1 MLLNNSMKV
10 FSLNNGGDNQGSHQ
24 GNCNLN
30 AKIDGNCNNNLNTM
44 IKLKT
49 LIVDDE
55 LHGRESLVNL
65 INEYCP
71 EIEVVGEA
79 ESASSAKKLVYEKNP
94 DVVFL
99 DINMPVVD
107 GFDFLESLPEKQFAV
122 VFVTAHMEY
131 GIRAVK
137 AHAVDYLLKPVS
149 IKELQQCVKT
159 LVEMHSGKSTS
170 GASQNGSGNE
180 DKIVLSHFQGFSIHR
195 IDEIIRL
202 EADDNYT
209 VVYLKDKT
217 PITIS
222 KTLKHFEDCC
232 GNSFFRIHKSHLINL
247 KYLKEFSNLDGGFAI
262 MDDGS
267 KLPVSR
273 RKYSEFMEKAK
284 NSRK

>member
-1 MLLNNSMKV
+1 LID
-10 FSLNNGGDNQGSHQ
+10 GDKNQGSSQ
-24 GNCNLN
+24 GNCYLSEKTVSNNKDNLN
-30 AKIDGNCNNNLNTM
+30 DM
-44 IKLKT
+44 VKLKA

-55 LHGRESLVNL
+55 EHGRENL
-65 INEYCP
+65 INLLNDYCP
-71 EIEVVGEA
+71 EIEITGAA
-79 ESASSAKKLVYEKNP
+79 ESAAKAKKLVYDKNP

-107 GFDFLESLPEKQFAV
+107 GFDFLESMPDKQFSV

-149 IKELQQCVKT
+149 IRELQQCVKT
-159 LVEMHSGKSTS
+159 LVEMHSGTNTS
-170 GASQNGSGNE
+170 GANQDGSGNE
-180 DKIVLSHFQGFSIHR
+180 DKIVLSHFQGFSVHN
-195 IDEIIRL
+195 IDELIRL

-209 VVYLKDKT
+209 VVYLKDKK
-217 PITIS
+217 PVTIS

-262 MDDGS
+262 MADGS

-273 RKYSEFMEKAK
+273 RKYSEFIEKAK